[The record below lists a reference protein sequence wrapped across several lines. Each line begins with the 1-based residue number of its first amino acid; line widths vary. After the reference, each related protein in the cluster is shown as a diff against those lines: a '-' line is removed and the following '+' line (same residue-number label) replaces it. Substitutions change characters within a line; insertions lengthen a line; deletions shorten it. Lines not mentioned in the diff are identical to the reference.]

1 MYYVGKGKTGA
12 IVGLVIALILLTV
25 LIVVI
30 IVVVKNKKE
39 KSSGNDDEKAKKM
52 WEVNSSY
59 SKDKQKAALT
69 EILKLKLSDNEKKKY
84 EQLKTDIE
92 ADEKWETVK
101 NSTNTDSKKKV
112 LK

>member
-1 MYYVGKGKTGA
+1 MWKTSRKMIRHFPFLFKKKMYYVGKGKTGA

-59 SKDKQKAALT
+59 SKDK
-69 EILKLKLSDNEKKKY
+69 
-84 EQLKTDIE
+84 
-92 ADEKWETVK
+92 
-101 NSTNTDSKKKV
+101 
-112 LK
+112 